1 MPRARDDEPSPGR
14 GRLEG
19 KETPSDASDT
29 VAPETTAS
37 SPALFRNET
46 PGDAATTP
54 PRQTPITPRDFGG
67 YEIIEEIA
75 RGGMGVVV
83 RARETRLK
91 RIVALKMVLG
101 GALADESDIRRFYI
115 EAEAAA
121 QLQHPGIVPIYE
133 VGDVDGQ
140 HFYAM
145 QLIDGPNLKEKA
157 ANGPLPP
164 AEAARLCLAVSQ
176 AVGYAHQNSIIHR
189 DLKPEN
195 VLLTRDGQP
204 MVTDFGLA
212 KSIESSDNLTQ
223 SGQIL
228 GTPGYM
234 APEQALGRADQQGP
248 ATDIY
253 SLGAILYFLLT
264 GRPPFQAASTLETLD
279 QVVRQQPVSPRDLNP
294 SVPRDIETVCL
305 KCLAKEPRQRYFS
318 AQAFADDLQRFIEG
332 RPVVARPTGRLTAMW
347 RWCLRNRT
355 IAVLAA
361 AFVGS
366 LIAGTVI
373 STRLALLAERRAVE
387 SEGNL
392 RESERQKQA
401 AIRNYAMA
409 RLAVDRY
416 FTRVSENRLLNQPGL
431 QPLQKELLRD
441 ALEYYQRFLAE
452 RREDTS
458 LREELAATLFRVGLI
473 EEAVNPDQKVAVKAF
488 QEAIQIQETLLKE
501 SPEPDHIQ
509 EALADTLSALSR
521 IQMQTGDVESALA
534 TARRALDLRL
544 SIVDRRE
551 SDPRF
556 QRLVAS
562 SQMNLG
568 IIERERGEARAA
580 KQLMLESQRLR
591 ESILGTAEQFET
603 RRDLGMGYYNLCNL
617 ALDEGDAASALVYI
631 EKAEQAFR
639 VTVDEA
645 PEMLENRS
653 RLALCQ
659 RLRADLLAESG
670 DLASAIECYRTA
682 TAELRTLAR
691 ENPDVTDY
699 IIESCVAQMNLASL
713 LQESNELDGAF
724 EELSVS
730 IDGLARVNTQLPSAA
745 TLVLLSDARIRLA
758 TVELD
763 RENDAAARALLDTVL
778 QTTKGAD
785 GQAPED
791 AELKQLHDEAQ
802 QLIDEFFNP

>member
-1 MPRARDDEPSPGR
+1 MPRASDESNPDRWRVPGT
-14 GRLEG
+14 
-19 KETPSDASDT
+19 ETPSDPPDT
-29 VAPETTAS
+29 VAPEITAS
-37 SPALFRNET
+37 SPALFRQET
-46 PGDAATTP
+46 DGAAAAASAQP
-54 PRQTPITPRDFGG
+54 PISPRVFGG

-133 VGDVDGQ
+133 IGDVDGQ

-145 QLIDGPNLKEKA
+145 QLIEGPNLKEKA
-157 ANGPLPP
+157 AGGPLPP
-164 AEAARLCLAVSQ
+164 KEAARLCFEVSQ
-176 AVGYAHQNSIIHR
+176 AVGYSHQKSIIHR

-195 VLLTRDGQP
+195 VLLSREGQP

-234 APEQALGRADQQGP
+234 APEQATGRTDLQGP
-248 ATDIY
+248 GTDIY

-305 KCLAKEPRQRYFS
+305 KCLSKEPRQRYFS
-318 AQAFADDLQRFIEG
+318 AQALAEDLQRFVQG

-355 IAVLAA
+355 VAALLAG
-361 AFVGS
+361 FVAS
-366 LIAGTVI
+366 LVAGTVV
-373 STRLALLAERRAVE
+373 STRLALLAERRAAE
-387 SEGNL
+387 SESNL

-409 RLAVDRY
+409 RRAVDRY
-416 FTRVSENRLLNQPGL
+416 FTRVSEDRLLNQPGL

-441 ALEYYQRFLAE
+441 ALEYYRRFLAE
-452 RREDTS
+452 RREDAS
-458 LREELAATLFRVGLI
+458 LREEFAATLFRVGLI
-473 EEAVNPDQKVAVKAF
+473 EETVNPDLSVADEALTQALEL
-488 QEAIQIQETLLKE
+488 QELLLKE
-501 SPEPDHIQ
+501 SPDSDDLK
-509 EALADTLSALSR
+509 EAFADTLSALSR
-521 IQMQTGDVESALA
+521 IQMLTGEADAALQTAG
-534 TARRALDLRL
+534 RALDVRL
-544 SIVDRRE
+544 AIVDQGTD
-551 SDPRF
+551 DPRL

-568 IIERERGEARAA
+568 IIQRERGETA
-580 KQLMLESQRLR
+580 KATELMLKSQQRR
-591 ESILGTAEQFET
+591 DAILAKAEHFET

-617 ALDEGDAASALVYI
+617 ALDELKTAAALEYI
-631 EKAEQAFR
+631 DRAEQAFR
-639 VTVDEA
+639 RTVNEA
-645 PEMLENRS
+645 PEILENRS
-653 RLALCQ
+653 RLALCL
-659 RLRADLLAESG
+659 RLRGDLLAESG
-670 DLASAIECYRTA
+670 DLTAAIDSYRTA
-682 TAELRTLAR
+682 TAELRKLAR
-691 ENPDVTDY
+691 ENPNVTDY
-699 IIESCVAQMNLASL
+699 TVDSSVARLNLASL
-713 LQESNELDGAF
+713 LQEDGQMDAAF
-724 EELSVS
+724 EELTAALE
-730 IDGLARVNTQLPSAA
+730 GLTRVHQEQAGDA
-745 TLVLLSDARIRLA
+745 TMVLLLDARLRLA
-758 TVELD
+758 MVELD
-763 RENDAAARALLDTVL
+763 RKNDAAASLLLNAVL
-778 QTTKGAD
+778 QTATDALKRTPDD
-785 GQAPED
+785 G
-791 AELKQLHDEAQ
+791 ELLQLRDEARE
-802 QLIDEFFNP
+802 LIDEFLSP

>member
-1 MPRARDDEPSPGR
+1 MPRASDESNPDRSPVPGTEDPSAP
-14 GRLEG
+14 
-19 KETPSDASDT
+19 PDT
-29 VAPETTAS
+29 VAPEITAS
-37 SPALFRNET
+37 SPALFRHET
-46 PGDAATTP
+46 DGAAAAAASEP
-54 PRQTPITPRDFGG
+54 PPISPRVFGG

-121 QLQHPGIVPIYE
+121 RLQHPGIVPIYE
-133 VGDVDGQ
+133 IGDVDGQ

-145 QLIDGPNLKEKA
+145 QLIEGPNLKEKA
-157 ANGPLPP
+157 AGGPLPP
-164 AEAARLCLAVSQ
+164 KEAARLCSEVSQ

-195 VLLTRDGQP
+195 VLLSREGQP

-212 KSIESSDNLTQ
+212 KSIESPDNLTQ

-234 APEQALGRADQQGP
+234 APEQATGRTDLQGP
-248 ATDIY
+248 GTDIY

-305 KCLAKEPRQRYFS
+305 KCLSKEPRQRYFS
-318 AQAFADDLQRFIEG
+318 AQALAEDLQRFVQG

-355 IAVLAA
+355 VAALLA

-366 LIAGTVI
+366 LVAGTVI
-373 STRLALLAERRAVE
+373 STRLALLAERRAAE
-387 SEGNL
+387 SESNL

-409 RLAVDRY
+409 RRAVDRY
-416 FTRVSENRLLNQPGL
+416 FTRVSEDRLLNQPGL

-441 ALEYYQRFLAE
+441 ALEYYRRFLAE
-452 RREDTS
+452 RREDAS
-458 LREELAATLFRVGLI
+458 LREEFAATLFRVGLI
-473 EEAVNPDQKVAVKAF
+473 EETVNPDLGVADEALTQALEL
-488 QEAIQIQETLLKE
+488 QELLLEE
-501 SPEPDHIQ
+501 SPDSDDLQ

-521 IQMQTGDVESALA
+521 IQMLTGDADAALQTAGRALA
-534 TARRALDLRL
+534 VRL
-544 SIVDRRE
+544 SIVDQRTD
-551 SDPRF
+551 DPRL

-568 IIERERGEARAA
+568 IIERERGETA
-580 KQLMLESQRLR
+580 KATELMLQSQQRR
-591 ESILGTAEQFET
+591 ETILTKAEHFET

-617 ALDEGDAASALVYI
+617 ALDELKTAAALEYI
-631 EKAEQAFR
+631 DRAERAFR
-639 VTVDEA
+639 RTVTEA
-645 PEMLENRS
+645 PEILENRS
-653 RLALCQ
+653 RLALCL
-659 RLRADLLAESG
+659 RLRGDLLAESG
-670 DLASAIECYRTA
+670 DLMAAIDSYRTA
-682 TAELRTLAR
+682 TAELRKLAR
-691 ENPDVTDY
+691 ENPNVTDY
-699 IIESCVAQMNLASL
+699 TVDSSVARMNLASL
-713 LQESNELDGAF
+713 LQEDGQMDVAF
-724 EELSVS
+724 EELTAALE
-730 IDGLARVNTQLPSAA
+730 GLTRVHQEQSGDA
-745 TLVLLSDARIRLA
+745 TMVFLLDARLRLA
-758 TVELD
+758 LVELD
-763 RENDAAARALLDTVL
+763 RKNDAAASLLLKTVL
-778 QTTKGAD
+778 EQANAALERTPDD
-785 GQAPED
+785 G
-791 AELKQLHDEAQ
+791 ELLQLRDEARE
-802 QLIDEFFNP
+802 LIDEYVSP